1 MESNFNNGK
10 THNEEVKILSQEE
23 IRRRDRMLNGNSMS
37 ILFSIALPL
46 VFYNSIGQIFQFIDT
61 FIAAN
66 LSAGVVSTVSFV
78 MQIEKMLLAV
88 GSGLSIGGGV
98 LIGRSFGAGKMEE
111 VKSLVSTI
119 FFVAVGM
126 GLFILL
132 AVIPLMG
139 PVLKFF
145 RMPENLIGQGT
156 LYSDLIV
163 AGVIFQFINT
173 IFFSIQKA
181 RGNTKIIMWGNLL
194 VIFLKTSLNVLAVF
208 FINAGK
214 IPSDKGIFMLP
225 LSSLTAHFVLTVIAL
240 INLTSRKNPFRL
252 SFKAC
257 TFTKNFV
264 LKLSS
269 LSVPVF
275 FEKFIFAL
283 GKAIVN
289 SLCASFSP
297 TAVGAL
303 GVSDRIC
310 GFATNPI
317 NGVQEAES
325 SLVSNNLGNKNVERA
340 IGFFWRSLL
349 LTLSYVFVVFVITG
363 IFKNNIIA
371 AFAKGNVDFAGE
383 IEKIYFLERLDN
395 FLIAV
400 NVSVMGLLYGF
411 GKTKVTMVLN
421 IVRLFGYRIP
431 PLLLFLKV
439 PFFTE
444 KLGLYGVGL
453 TMLIS
458 NSLVGITAGIVAV
471 NFIRKV
477 KKQLK

>member
-173 IFFSIQKA
+173 IFF
-181 RGNTKIIMWGNLL
+181 
-194 VIFLKTSLNVLAVF
+194 
-208 FINAGK
+208 
-214 IPSDKGIFMLP
+214 
-225 LSSLTAHFVLTVIAL
+225 
-240 INLTSRKNPFRL
+240 
-252 SFKAC
+252 
-257 TFTKNFV
+257 
-264 LKLSS
+264 
-269 LSVPVF
+269 
-275 FEKFIFAL
+275 
-283 GKAIVN
+283 
-289 SLCASFSP
+289 
-297 TAVGAL
+297 
-303 GVSDRIC
+303 
-310 GFATNPI
+310 
-317 NGVQEAES
+317 
-325 SLVSNNLGNKNVERA
+325 
-340 IGFFWRSLL
+340 
-349 LTLSYVFVVFVITG
+349 
-363 IFKNNIIA
+363 
-371 AFAKGNVDFAGE
+371 
-383 IEKIYFLERLDN
+383 
-395 FLIAV
+395 
-400 NVSVMGLLYGF
+400 
-411 GKTKVTMVLN
+411 
-421 IVRLFGYRIP
+421 
-431 PLLLFLKV
+431 
-439 PFFTE
+439 
-444 KLGLYGVGL
+444 
-453 TMLIS
+453 
-458 NSLVGITAGIVAV
+458 
-471 NFIRKV
+471 
-477 KKQLK
+477 